1 MSISLTSL
9 IVNRFTEMVFGL
21 LRGSKSNPK
30 DDSTPKKILDLQ
42 MKCFAFG
49 GIRAPENI
57 RSSSGKLLAFNVYS
71 ALTVIMYIPSLAG
84 QAAALY
90 MLSDDVAELTAIAFP
105 VIAGYLHFFISSYLL
120 LNRKPLEQILIKTEE
135 SFEEC
140 RRKLPLTREHFLI
153 IDGATK
159 KIRLYSWIFIITNIV
174 TWVLWMSLPL
184 VFRIIAYVNKEES
197 LALNVTQIDD
207 KIHWEYVCYKMWL
220 PRAVYQEP
228 YYYVVWAYQA
238 FLIGILLVDN
248 TGYNSTYYALT
259 IFTAAHFK
267 VVASLIQD
275 IDEYIKSPY
284 STNNPEQ
291 RSIWSDVENETLL
304 QDGKSF
310 VKETVPR
317 NSGFSDRENNKDEY
331 RSLNSEGVT
340 ANIQKAEDY
349 LVNCIKYHQALL
361 G

>member
-1 MSISLTSL
+1 
-9 IVNRFTEMVFGL
+9 MVFGL
-21 LRGSKSNPK
+21 LQASKNNPK
-30 DDSTPKKILDLQ
+30 DDSAPKKILYLQ
-42 MKCFAFG
+42 MQCFLFG
-49 GIRAPENI
+49 GIRASENI
-57 RSSSGKLLAFNVYS
+57 RSSPRKLLAFNVYT

-90 MLSDDVAELTAIAFP
+90 LLSEDVAEMTAIAFP
-105 VIAGYLHFFISSYLL
+105 VIAGYLHFLISSYLL

-135 SFEEC
+135 SFVKC
-140 RRKLPLTREHFLI
+140 RRELPLTTEHNRI
-153 IDGATK
+153 IDDATK
-159 KIRLYSWIFIITNIV
+159 KIRMFSWIFVTSNIV

-184 VFRIIAYVNKEES
+184 VFRLSAYVNKEES
-197 LALNVTQIDD
+197 LALNVTEIDN

-228 YYYVVWAYQA
+228 YYYLVWAYQA

-259 IFTAAHFK
+259 IFTAAHFR

-275 IDEYIKSPY
+275 IDQYITSPY

-291 RSIWSDVENETLL
+291 RSIWLGMRNETLL
-304 QDGKSF
+304 QDGKNF
-310 VKETVPR
+310 VIENELT
-317 NSGFSDRENNKDEY
+317 NSGFSDRENNDETSQLDKY
-331 RSLNSEGVT
+331 RSLNPESITE
-340 ANIQKAEDY
+340 NIPKAENY

-361 G
+361 R

>member
-1 MSISLTSL
+1 
-9 IVNRFTEMVFGL
+9 MVCGL
-21 LRGSKSNPK
+21 LRASKSNPK
-30 DDSTPKKILDLQ
+30 DDSTPKKILHLQ

-49 GIRAPENI
+49 GIRASENI
-57 RSSSGKLLAFNVYS
+57 RSSSRKLLAFNVYT

-84 QAAALY
+84 QAAAFCL
-90 MLSDDVAELTAIAFP
+90 LSEDVAEMTAIAFP
-105 VIAGYLHFFISSYLL
+105 TIAGYLHFFISSYLL
-120 LNRKPLEQILIKTEE
+120 LNRKPLEKVLIRTEE

-140 RRKLPLTREHFLI
+140 RRKLPLTREHSLI
-153 IDGATK
+153 IDDATK
-159 KIRLYSWIFIITNIV
+159 KITLYSWIFMITNIV

-184 VFRIIAYVNKEES
+184 VFRLSAYVSKEES
-197 LALNVTQIDD
+197 LALNITEIDN

-228 YYYVVWAYQA
+228 YYYLVWAYQA

-248 TGYNSTYYALT
+248 AAYNSTYYALT

-275 IDEYIKSPY
+275 IDQYITSPY

-291 RSIWSDVENETLL
+291 RSILSDIGNGILL

-310 VKETVPR
+310 VKEIFLK
-317 NSGFSDRENNKDEY
+317 NSGFSDIENNRDETWQLDEY
-331 RSLNSEGVT
+331 RSLNSEAIT
-340 ANIQKAEDY
+340 ADIQKAEEY

-361 G
+361 R

>member
-1 MSISLTSL
+1 
-9 IVNRFTEMVFGL
+9 MVCGL
-21 LRGSKSNPK
+21 LRASKSNPK

-49 GIRAPENI
+49 GIRASENI
-57 RSSSGKLLAFNVYS
+57 RSSSHKLLAFKVYT

-84 QAAALY
+84 QAAAFYL
-90 MLSDDVAELTAIAFP
+90 LSEDVAEMTAIAFP

-120 LNRKPLEQILIKTEE
+120 LNRKQLEQILIRTEE

-140 RRKLPLTREHFLI
+140 RRKLPLTKEHNLI

-159 KIRLYSWIFIITNIV
+159 KIRLYSWIFVTTNIS
-174 TWVLWMSLPL
+174 TWVLWMSVPL
-184 VFRIIAYVNKEES
+184 VFRLSAYVNKES
-197 LALNVTQIDD
+197 LALNDTEIDD

-228 YYYVVWAYQA
+228 YYYLVWAYQA

-248 TGYNSTYYALT
+248 TAYNSTYYALT

-267 VVASLIQD
+267 VLASLIQD
-275 IDEYIKSPY
+275 IDQYITSPY
-284 STNNPEQ
+284 STNNLEQ
-291 RSIWSDVENETLL
+291 HSIWSEVENETLL
-304 QDGKSF
+304 QNGKNF
-310 VKETVPR
+310 VKETVLK
-317 NSGFSDRENNKDEY
+317 NSCVSDRENNKDETSQLVEF

-340 ANIQKAEDY
+340 ANTQKAEDY

-361 G
+361 R

>member
-1 MSISLTSL
+1 
-9 IVNRFTEMVFGL
+9 MVFGL
-21 LRGSKSNPK
+21 LRASKSNPK
-30 DDSTPKKILDLQ
+30 DDSTPKEIMHLQ
-42 MKCFAFG
+42 MKCFVIG
-49 GIRAPENI
+49 GIRASENI
-57 RSSSGKLLAFNVYS
+57 RSSSRKLLAFNIYT
-71 ALTVIMYIPSLAG
+71 ALTVIIYIPSLAG

-90 MLSDDVAELTAIAFP
+90 LLSEDVAEMTANAFP
-105 VIAGYLHFFISSYLL
+105 TIAGYLHFLISSYLL
-120 LNRKPLEQILIKTEE
+120 LNRKPLEKVLIRTEE

-140 RRKLPLTREHFLI
+140 RRKLPLTREHNLI
-153 IDGATK
+153 IDDATK
-159 KIRLYSWIFIITNIV
+159 KIRLFSWVFIISNIV

-184 VFRIIAYVNKEES
+184 VFRLSAYLSKDES
-197 LALNVTQIDD
+197 LALNVTEIDD

-228 YYYVVWAYQA
+228 YYYLVWVYQA
-238 FLIGILLVDN
+238 VLIGILLVDN

-267 VVASLIQD
+267 VVASLIRD
-275 IDEYIKSPY
+275 IDQYITSPY

-291 RSIWSDVENETLL
+291 RSTWSEVENETLL
-304 QDGKSF
+304 QNGKSF
-310 VKETVPR
+310 VKEIVLK
-317 NSGFSDRENNKDEY
+317 NSGFSDRENNKDETSQLDKY

-361 G
+361 R

>member
-1 MSISLTSL
+1 
-9 IVNRFTEMVFGL
+9 MVCGL
-21 LRGSKSNPK
+21 LRASKNNPK
-30 DDSTPKKILDLQ
+30 DDSTPKKILELQ
-42 MKCFAFG
+42 MKCFLFG
-49 GIRAPENI
+49 GIRASENI
-57 RSSSGKLLAFNVYS
+57 RSSSWKLLAFNVYT

-90 MLSDDVAELTAIAFP
+90 LLSEDVAEMTAIAFP
-105 VIAGYLHFFISSYLL
+105 VIAGYLHFLISSYLL
-120 LNRKPLEQILIKTEE
+120 LNRKPLEKILIRTEE

-140 RRKLPLTREHFLI
+140 RRNLPLTREHNFI
-153 IDGATK
+153 IDEATK
-159 KIRLYSWIFIITNIV
+159 KIRLYSWIFIISNIV
-174 TWVLWMSLPL
+174 TWVFWMSLPL
-184 VFRIIAYVNKEES
+184 VFRLIAYVNKEES
-197 LALNVTQIDD
+197 LALNVTEIDD

-228 YYYVVWAYQA
+228 YYYLVWAYQA

-275 IDEYIKSPY
+275 IDQYISSPY
-284 STNNPEQ
+284 STNNPEE
-291 RSIWSDVENETLL
+291 RSIWSDMGNETLL

-310 VKETVPR
+310 VKEIVLK
-317 NSGFSDRENNKDEY
+317 NSGFSDRENNKDKTSQLDEY
-331 RSLNSEGVT
+331 RSLNSEGIT
-340 ANIQKAEDY
+340 ENIQKAENY

-361 G
+361 R